1 MRDVEHDQHR
11 HQAPHAPALQ
21 EARPEAARPG
31 GARPP
36 APGRSPALNPHVLL
50 SLQRTAGNRGVVQ
63 MLADDEQPS
72 PVHGV
77 VGKGGGA
84 PLDTATRSSMESAFG
99 RSFSDVRVHTDDKA
113 SASADAVGANAYTV
127 GNDVVFKSGQF
138 NPGSPEGQKTLAHEL
153 THVVQ
158 QSKGPVSGTP
168 SAGGIAVSDPGDS
181 FEREA
186 DAHASQV
193 MAKVQRQAEGEDEE
207 EELQR

>member
-1 MRDVEHDQHR
+1 MRDVEHEQHR
-11 HQAPHAPALQ
+11 HQAPHAPAPQ

-36 APGRSPALNPHVLL
+36 APGRSPALSPHVLL

-193 MAKVQRQAEGEDEE
+193 MAKVQRQAEDEE
-207 EELQR
+207 EEEQR